1 MCIPEIA
8 LCAPANSF
16 AMSEPTTPPN
26 NTTVLNVPNQLTMAR
41 IVLSLALFGF
51 LMVGWY
57 KAALVVF
64 VLTAA
69 TDWLDGYLARKY
81 AQITQLGRVMD
92 PFADKMFI
100 CGTFVL
106 LSAVPRLT
114 DGLLPSGIPAWMT
127 VVVVGRELLVTTL
140 RAFVE
145 QGGGDFSAKWIG
157 KWKMGLQCIAAIWS
171 MVQLTYVDQAAE
183 TWRTVPPE
191 WMTQGLTAVAWSMVG
206 LTLYSGVT
214 YVRAAADRFL
224 SS

>member
-1 MCIPEIA
+1 
-8 LCAPANSF
+8 
-16 AMSEPTTPPN
+16 MSEPTTPPN

-69 TDWLDGYLARKY
+69 TDWLDGYWARKY

-114 DGLLPSGIPAWMT
+114 DGMLPSGIPAWMT

-183 TWRTVPPE
+183 TWKTVPPE
-191 WMTQGLTAVAWSMVG
+191 WMTQGLTAVVWSMVV

-224 SS
+224 PS